1 MKRRIVV
8 GLVFLL
14 AVGLCAGLIWFN
26 FFRDKMITQFF
37 ATMQP
42 PPQTISAAK
51 VEAKT
56 WTPSIGAIGT
66 AKAATG
72 VELAFEIAGIVS
84 EIKFKA
90 NQEVRQG
97 EVLVQLDDT
106 IERADVQDV
115 QAAVKTAESSFERA
129 RTLST
134 RGYGTEANLD
144 QASALL
150 AAARSRLARIQATIE
165 QKALKAPFSGVI
177 GIPRIDVGQ
186 YLQPGTVIASFQDLS
201 SMKVDFTVP
210 EQRASEIRLGQEV
223 RVGTTEGNLPFKGH
237 VTGKDPRVDPKTRLV
252 AVQAIVENNKDGA
265 ILPGQFLHVEAV
277 LPEQPNVMTVPQTA
291 VIASL
296 YGDYVYTIDEEQRDG
311 KAIQVAKQVFVKTGR
326 RRGGALEI
334 VSGVNAGQQVVAS
347 GQNKLQSGAT
357 VKIDNSIDVTKLDTS
372 KLASGQ

>member
-37 ATMQP
+37 ATMQQ

-66 AKAATG
+66 AKAANG

-106 IERADVQDV
+106 IERADIQDV

-165 QKALKAPFSGVI
+165 QKALKAPFSGFTT
-177 GIPRIDVGQ
+177 IPVWHV
-186 YLQPGTVIASFQDLS
+186 QP
-201 SMKVDFTVP
+201 MP
-210 EQRASEIRLGQEV
+210 
-223 RVGTTEGNLPFKGH
+223 
-237 VTGKDPRVDPKTRLV
+237 
-252 AVQAIVENNKDGA
+252 
-265 ILPGQFLHVEAV
+265 
-277 LPEQPNVMTVPQTA
+277 M
-291 VIASL
+291 
-296 YGDYVYTIDEEQRDG
+296 
-311 KAIQVAKQVFVKTGR
+311 
-326 RRGGALEI
+326 
-334 VSGVNAGQQVVAS
+334 
-347 GQNKLQSGAT
+347 
-357 VKIDNSIDVTKLDTS
+357 
-372 KLASGQ
+372 

>member
-8 GLVFLL
+8 ALVFVL

-26 FFRDKMITQFF
+26 FFRDKMITEFF
-37 ATMQP
+37 ANMQP
-42 PPQTISAAK
+42 PPQTVSAAK

-56 WTPSIGAIGT
+56 WTPGIGAIGT
-66 AKAATG
+66 ARAANG
-72 VELAFEIAGIVS
+72 VELAFEIAGIVKRDQVQG
-84 EIKFKA
+84 EPEAFAK
-90 NQEVRQG
+90 G

-106 IERADVQDV
+106 VERADLQDV

-129 RTLST
+129 QTLST

-210 EQRASEIRLGQEV
+210 EQARERDQARPGSPRRRRPRAISPSRATSPARIRASIRRHGSS
-223 RVGTTEGNLPFKGH
+223 RFRPSSKTT
-237 VTGKDPRVDPKTRLV
+237 R
-252 AVQAIVENNKDGA
+252 
-265 ILPGQFLHVEAV
+265 
-277 LPEQPNVMTVPQTA
+277 
-291 VIASL
+291 
-296 YGDYVYTIDEEQRDG
+296 
-311 KAIQVAKQVFVKTGR
+311 TGR
-326 RRGGALEI
+326 SFRASSSMWRR
-334 VSGVNAGQQVVAS
+334 SCRRS
-347 GQNKLQSGAT
+347 R
-357 VKIDNSIDVTKLDTS
+357 TS
-372 KLASGQ
+372 